1 MIIEKRM
8 NSVKALITVTGKDHK
23 GIVASVSTKL
33 SDLDVNILDI
43 SQTLME
49 EYFTMI
55 LLVDFTSSP
64 YSIVEV
70 QKEME
75 EIEEKQKLVV
85 RIQSEAIF
93 DAMHTL

>member
-1 MIIEKRM
+1 M
-8 NSVKALITVTGKDHK
+8 NSVKAIITVTGKDHK

>member
-1 MIIEKRM
+1 M
-8 NSVKALITVTGKDHK
+8 KAIITVTGKDHR

-33 SDLDVNILDI
+33 SEMQVNILDI

-55 LLVDFTSSP
+55 LLCDFSSSP
-64 YSIVEV
+64 YSIPQVQEQMKEV
-70 QKEME
+70 
-75 EIEEKQKLVV
+75 EEKEKLVI
-85 RIQSEAIF
+85 RIQSEEIF

>member
-1 MIIEKRM
+1 MIFEKRM
-8 NSVKALITVTGKDHK
+8 NSVKAIITVTGKDHK

>member
-1 MIIEKRM
+1 M
-8 NSVKALITVTGKDHK
+8 KAIITVTGKDHK

-33 SDLDVNILDI
+33 SDLDVNIVDI

-64 YSIVEV
+64 HSIVEV
-70 QKEME
+70 QKEMK
-75 EIEEKQKLVV
+75 EIEEKQKLVI
-85 RIQSEAIF
+85 RIQSETIF

>member
-8 NSVKALITVTGKDHK
+8 NSVKAIITVTGKDHK

-70 QKEME
+70 QKEMK

>member
-8 NSVKALITVTGKDHK
+8 NSVKAIITVTGKDHK